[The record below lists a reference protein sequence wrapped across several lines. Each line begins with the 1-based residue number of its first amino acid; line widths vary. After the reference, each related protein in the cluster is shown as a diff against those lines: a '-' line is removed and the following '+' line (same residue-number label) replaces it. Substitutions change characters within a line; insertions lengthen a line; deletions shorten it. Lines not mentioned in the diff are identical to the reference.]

1 MWLFQDTHQFAD
13 LIAFLAVSL
22 YWFSMEQLS
31 TLPGVDIPGFQGSGR
46 NPVQRT
52 GVSLFSLVS
61 IIFYAYIDIPL

>member
-1 MWLFQDTHQFAD
+1 
-13 LIAFLAVSL
+13 
-22 YWFSMEQLS
+22 MEQLP

-61 IIFYAYIDIPL
+61 IIFYAYIDILLLRKNMMFYIIMSFKKL

>member
-1 MWLFQDTHQFAD
+1 
-13 LIAFLAVSL
+13 
-22 YWFSMEQLS
+22 MEQLS